1 MFLPLL
7 VLVLIPQLIFFLP
20 QFLSFVFPNEVD
32 VFLPLLISIPQLDVV
47 VLARLLRLVYEVK
60 NSNIQQKFAYNE
72 RNCNT
77 FSPLLS
83 SGLFQIFLLSCS
95 NYSAEGPFYFI
106 RFFELFGI
114 VRFIIL
120 LRMRSDVIVLF
131 PRMSLI

>member
-32 VFLPLLISIPQLDVV
+32 VFLPLLISILQFDVV

-72 RNCNT
+72 ET
-77 FSPLLS
+77 AIHFPL
-83 SGLFQIFLLSCS
+83 
-95 NYSAEGPFYFI
+95 Y
-106 RFFELFGI
+106 
-114 VRFIIL
+114 
-120 LRMRSDVIVLF
+120 
-131 PRMSLI
+131 